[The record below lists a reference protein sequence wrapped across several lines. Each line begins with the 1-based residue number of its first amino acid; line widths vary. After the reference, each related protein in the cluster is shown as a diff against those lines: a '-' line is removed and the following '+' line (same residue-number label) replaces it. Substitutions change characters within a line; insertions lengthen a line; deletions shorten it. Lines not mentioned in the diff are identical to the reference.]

1 MLCERDLGFALQ
13 QQQLARLS
21 KTQHLVQSNG
31 GIVVRY
37 HLQQELLVAL
47 GGEHRYHPIEH
58 CPADA
63 ASTVFGKDRRS
74 GIVNGALAFP
84 RPKAVERKPDRTL
97 VVKASGGPVQIY
109 VVERDVILELTFGQ
123 LELDDVIGE
132 TGHERFMYYAEL
144 VGAEQPVFKGGVFVC
159 RKHLLK
165 FGALGCLAKSITK
178 IEQSRRKMQV
188 LLADEYGFC
197 FGVERA
203 VDMVEDAL
211 GEGET
216 VRSLGPLIHNE
227 QEMARLGSQGVTTI
241 SDPVQIKRGETAVIR
256 AHGVTP
262 EIQRELEEKASK
274 VVDATCPFVTR
285 VQKLAARAAE
295 QDRHVIIVG
304 SPDHP
309 EMIGVKGYA
318 PNHAFVIRDESEV
331 AALPQLRN
339 PLVVSQTTIKAKTF
353 FDTAEAIKTKTD
365 DEVQVVNTICSATR
379 DRQDAARALAGMVD
393 AFYIIGGRHSSNS
406 VKLLAVCK
414 EQCEKSFL
422 IETEDEIDPDD
433 ISGANRVGVTA
444 GASTPEWLI
453 QKIVKHLETLGRQ
466 NELALK

>member
-1 MLCERDLGFALQ
+1 
-13 QQQLARLS
+13 
-21 KTQHLVQSNG
+21 
-31 GIVVRY
+31 
-37 HLQQELLVAL
+37 
-47 GGEHRYHPIEH
+47 
-58 CPADA
+58 
-63 ASTVFGKDRRS
+63 
-74 GIVNGALAFP
+74 
-84 RPKAVERKPDRTL
+84 
-97 VVKASGGPVQIY
+97 
-109 VVERDVILELTFGQ
+109 
-123 LELDDVIGE
+123 
-132 TGHERFMYYAEL
+132 
-144 VGAEQPVFKGGVFVC
+144 
-159 RKHLLK
+159 
-165 FGALGCLAKSITK
+165 
-178 IEQSRRKMQV
+178 MQV

-203 VDMVEDAL
+203 VEMVEEAVAHGD
-211 GEGET
+211 T
-216 VRSLGPLIHNE
+216 VRSYGPLIHNE
-227 QEMARLGSQGVTTI
+227 QEMQRLGRRGVTTI

-262 EIQRELEEKASK
+262 EVQRELEDLASK

-295 QDRHVIIVG
+295 QNRHVIIVG

-318 PNHAFVIRDESEV
+318 PDHAFVIRDETEV
-331 AALPQLRN
+331 ANLPRLRN

-365 DEVQVVNTICSATR
+365 DEVQIVNTICSATR

-422 IETEDEIDPDD
+422 IETEGEIIASDLA
-433 ISGANRVGVTA
+433 GAERVGVTA
-444 GASTPEWLI
+444 GASTPQWLI
-453 QKIVKHLETLGRQ
+453 QTVVEHLTALG
-466 NELALK
+466 NGDDLNKGLPLE

>member
-1 MLCERDLGFALQ
+1 
-13 QQQLARLS
+13 
-21 KTQHLVQSNG
+21 
-31 GIVVRY
+31 
-37 HLQQELLVAL
+37 
-47 GGEHRYHPIEH
+47 
-58 CPADA
+58 
-63 ASTVFGKDRRS
+63 
-74 GIVNGALAFP
+74 
-84 RPKAVERKPDRTL
+84 
-97 VVKASGGPVQIY
+97 
-109 VVERDVILELTFGQ
+109 
-123 LELDDVIGE
+123 
-132 TGHERFMYYAEL
+132 
-144 VGAEQPVFKGGVFVC
+144 
-159 RKHLLK
+159 
-165 FGALGCLAKSITK
+165 
-178 IEQSRRKMQV
+178 MQV

-211 GEGET
+211 QEGDT

-227 QEMARLGSQGVTTI
+227 QEMQRLGTQGVTTI
-241 SDPVQIKRGETAVIR
+241 SDPVQIGRGETAVIR

-262 EIQRELEEKASK
+262 DVQRELEEKASK

-285 VQKLAARAAE
+285 VQKLAARAAAA
-295 QDRHVIIVG
+295 DRHVIVVG

-331 AALPQLRN
+331 ASLPKLRR

-353 FDTAEAIKTKTD
+353 FDTAEAVRLKTD
-365 DEVQVVNTICSATR
+365 DGVEVVNTICSATR

-422 IETEDEIDPDD
+422 IETEDEINPQD
-433 ISGANRVGVTA
+433 IAGAERVGVTA

-453 QKIVKHLETLGRQ
+453 QRIVKHLENLGKQ